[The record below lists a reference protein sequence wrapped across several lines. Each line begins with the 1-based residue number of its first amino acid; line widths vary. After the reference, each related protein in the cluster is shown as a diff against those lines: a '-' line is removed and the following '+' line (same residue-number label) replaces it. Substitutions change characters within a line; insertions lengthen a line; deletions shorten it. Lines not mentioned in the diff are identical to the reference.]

1 MTTTAKIVNLL
12 EGRLIPVEINM
23 EGAMPPGYEEKLQDA
38 YRRRM
43 CRRAHLILQ
52 GLPPSDRES
61 ILSFLENEEAVR
73 EAKTVLED
81 IGHDERA
88 VAKMNEMARSLIDEK
103 NSIINQAH
111 SHLLEENELMG
122 VFVGGETEALTPISR
137 D

>member
-38 YRRRM
+38 YRCRM